1 MKSRSSALQAI
12 REGMYDVCI
21 IGGGATGMGCALDAQ
36 LRGLSTVLLDA
47 GDFVSRTSTAST
59 KLVHGGV
66 RYLQEAVTDFDYG
79 QYAMVRKALHER
91 IHMLRC
97 APYLAHPLELLVPCF
112 SLVGAGVL
120 HNRHESLRLD
130 CRCG

>member
-47 GDFVSRTSTAST
+47 GR
-59 KLVHGGV
+59 L
-66 RYLQEAVTDFDYG
+66 
-79 QYAMVRKALHER
+79 
-91 IHMLRC
+91 C
-97 APYLAHPLELLVPCF
+97 LAHLD
-112 SLVGAGVL
+112 SLHQTGSRRSPIPARGG
-120 HNRHESLRLD
+120 D
-130 CRCG
+130 GF